1 MGRIGKGARVKRS
14 SAGKKFY
21 SRRESA
27 TKLIGRLN
35 MVPRLCLPRNS
46 TDSVDIVNTR
56 FPFVLFAKL
65 GAKLI
70 SPLPFSH
77 FFFLFLSIF
86 LSTTLPPLFLTYLF
100 FFTSHFLTLSSFHSL
115 TLILFFSLFQ
125 ALSSVRYKNITSF
138 CLIAQ
143 NIYTLPLRALS
154 YETKFPSHAAI
165 SRFMTRY
172 ISHVEFIK
180 PIISSEENVL

>member
-65 GAKLI
+65 EAKLI

-77 FFFLFLSIF
+77 FFFLFFVYFSIYYSSSSLSH
-86 LSTTLPPLFLTYLF
+86 LSLF
-100 FFTSHFLTLSSFHSL
+100 FLLLTFLLSRPFTLSLSF
-115 TLILFFSLFQ
+115 
-125 ALSSVRYKNITSF
+125 SF
-138 CLIAQ
+138 
-143 NIYTLPLRALS
+143 
-154 YETKFPSHAAI
+154 
-165 SRFMTRY
+165 SRFFRPFPPC
-172 ISHVEFIK
+172 VIK
-180 PIISSEENVL
+180 I

>member
-100 FFTSHFLTLSSFHSL
+100 FFYFSLSYSLVLSPSHSHSL
-115 TLILFFSLFQ
+115 FLAFSG
-125 ALSSVRYKNITSF
+125 SF
-138 CLIAQ
+138 
-143 NIYTLPLRALS
+143 LRAL
-154 YETKFPSHAAI
+154 
-165 SRFMTRY
+165 
-172 ISHVEFIK
+172 
-180 PIISSEENVL
+180 